1 MVHHQCCAC
10 DDRRCGSRSLWR
22 RRVELSKGHLMEGSI
37 STRIRILRFHNDEMS
52 QAELGQRIG
61 VTRQTIAAIEAGKYS
76 PSLEA
81 AFRIANV
88 FKVPLGEVFQWD
100 ENAAG

>member
-1 MVHHQCCAC
+1 MK
-10 DDRRCGSRSLWR
+10 GT
-22 RRVELSKGHLMEGSI
+22 LSN
-37 STRIRILRFHNDEMS
+37 RIRTLRFLNGEMS

-81 AFRIANV
+81 AFRIAQV
-88 FKVPLGEVFQWD
+88 FDVPLAEVFQW
-100 ENAAG
+100 ET

>member
-1 MVHHQCCAC
+1 MSATINN
-10 DDRRCGSRSLWR
+10 
-22 RRVELSKGHLMEGSI
+22 SI
-37 STRIRILRFHNDEMS
+37 RTLRFLNGEMS

-81 AFRIANV
+81 AFRIAEV
-88 FKVPLGEVFQWD
+88 FNVPLAEVFQWG
-100 ENAAG
+100 EQTSS